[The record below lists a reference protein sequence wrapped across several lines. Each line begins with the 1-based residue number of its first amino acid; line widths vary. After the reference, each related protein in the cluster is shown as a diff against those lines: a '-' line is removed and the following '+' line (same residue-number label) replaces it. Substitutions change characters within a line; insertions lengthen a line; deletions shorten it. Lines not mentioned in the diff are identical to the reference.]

1 MTDPKLISPLKLSIG
16 AAIGVVAFNVIA
28 RVLLKFEGASVT
40 IVIAGVVPV
49 LVLLWLV
56 KVTRQKP
63 TDGEASRFV
72 VLYSAIL
79 AGLSIVA
86 VLLAY
91 ANSSLNVGGAVILFV
106 HYLAYPLLARITL
119 SPKQLEHAFKS

>member
-1 MTDPKLISPLKLSIG
+1 MTDPQLISPLKLSVG
-16 AAIGVVAFNVIA
+16 AVTAVVAFNVLA

-49 LVLLWLV
+49 LVLVWLV
-56 KVTRQKP
+56 KVIRQKP
-63 TDGEASRFV
+63 TDVEASRFV
-72 VLYSAIL
+72 VLYSTIL

-91 ANSSLNVGGAVILFV
+91 ANNSINVGGAIILFV
-106 HYLAYPLLARITL
+106 HYLAYPLFARLTL
-119 SPKQLEHAFKS
+119 SPKQLEHAFKR